1 LLAALHVQ
9 QSTGLNFITRDQGLV
24 ERCWGT
30 PIADE
35 CGEELATAALV
46 GVVHLGFCGTA
57 RAQFAASGPQ
67 TAGRWENT
75 QWEKMAAMA
84 VICIT
89 GSSDGIGLAT
99 ARVLVAD
106 GHRVLIHARNR
117 DRGRPVL
124 EQLGGETTLVTG
136 DLAQLDEVHRLA
148 DQIHAN
154 GPVDALVHNAGVWVR
169 GNTPRTTADGLETT
183 FAVNV
188 LAPHLLTSLLAA
200 DLQGRLLWLGSGS
213 ANFGRPDP
221 ATLGR
226 PQEPSQAYSDSKACD
241 VALALAWGRRLPRV
255 ASAARPNW
263 PALALPVMSHRPRT
277 PSPTAAPM
285 PIWPP
290 PRTGRTGRGHRF
302 RDTCRTRRC
311 KTRSLRPA
319 TGWRG
324 STDHSEWS
332 SFSEP
337 RPSEQVYGPGRPAN
351 KRRLCESLWDAT
363 RGPPFDLNDRH
374 GDWEVVREPILI
386 NRITHSA
393 EWDRLRIETG
403 STMVGG

>member
-1 LLAALHVQ
+1 
-9 QSTGLNFITRDQGLV
+9 
-24 ERCWGT
+24 
-30 PIADE
+30 
-35 CGEELATAALV
+35 
-46 GVVHLGFCGTA
+46 
-57 RAQFAASGPQ
+57 
-67 TAGRWENT
+67 
-75 QWEKMAAMA
+75 MAAMA

-106 GHRVLIHARNR
+106 GHRVLIHARSR

-221 ATLGR
+221 ATLGG
-226 PQEPSQAYSDSKACD
+226 PQEPSRAYSDSKACD
-241 VALALAWGRRLPRV
+241 VALALAWGRRLPEV
-255 ASAARPNW
+255 ASAAVDPGWVKTKLASAGAPGDVTSSADTLAYCCTEADLASAPYWKDRAPASSSATPAKRGAARRDRFGLRPIGE
-263 PALALPVMSHRPRT
+263 HRLT
-277 PSPTAAPM
+277 IPTDPH
-285 PIWPP
+285 P
-290 PRTGRTGRGHRF
+290 TGRSGEEGACARTLRCENPTSTRAFTARTDAYRGWRMVDTD
-302 RDTCRTRRC
+302 RSVAMSSRSTATCRVFRRSTRRRE
-311 KTRSLRPA
+311 RSWGKGAQL
-319 TGWRG
+319 GSFRG
-324 STDHSEWS
+324 LKAST
-332 SFSEP
+332 F
-337 RPSEQVYGPGRPAN
+337 
-351 KRRLCESLWDAT
+351 RLA
-363 RGPPFDLNDRH
+363 
-374 GDWEVVREPILI
+374 
-386 NRITHSA
+386 SA
-393 EWDRLRIETG
+393 
-403 STMVGG
+403 